1 MQMAGLEARVFNPA
15 GNLSYVER
23 DVHIGDHLYTHQ
35 KIIK

>member
-1 MQMAGLEARVFNPA
+1 MQMADWKHVFNPA